1 MFYVS
6 SKNDN
11 LIGVTD
17 TSDNIEEFYTSE
29 QISTFISRGI
39 KITGVS
45 VISKGITARITCI
58 GNKFYSVIEETLFTN
73 AVKGTPLRFK

>member
-6 SKNDN
+6 SKKDN

-45 VISKGITARITCI
+45 VISNGITCKDYLYR
-58 GNKFYSVIEETLFTN
+58 
-73 AVKGTPLRFK
+73 